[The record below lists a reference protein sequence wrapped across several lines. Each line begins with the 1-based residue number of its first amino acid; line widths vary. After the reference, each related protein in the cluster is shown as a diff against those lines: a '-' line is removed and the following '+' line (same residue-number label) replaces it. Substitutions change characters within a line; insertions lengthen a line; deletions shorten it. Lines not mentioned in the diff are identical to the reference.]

1 MNLIALMP
9 PLSLIKRLKMYIQA
23 TFVFFLPPLYSTNI
37 FFLLILI
44 SWLVTYL
51 SYCTYYIVLNIHF
64 KKLINIHFFL
74 FDIDENYAIAKVKIK
89 YPCKSL

>member
-9 PLSLIKRLKMYIQA
+9 PLSLIKRLKMYVQT
-23 TFVFFLPPLYSTNI
+23 TFVFFCATSVVQY

-51 SYCTYYIVLNIHF
+51 SYCIVLNINF
-64 KKLINIHFFL
+64 KKLINFFFNL
-74 FDIDENYAIAKVKIK
+74 K
-89 YPCKSL
+89 